1 MMNSSF
7 VWSGRTLAMHMTQK
21 IITTE
26 RMSLQVKSRNQTQ
39 CEVLIVYIYNVI
51 TYDYT
56 SPHIFYWK
64 KNQFSL
70 LFKTYFLYSIPVSM
84 LRIDK

>member
-64 KNQFSL
+64 KINSVCCLKQIFFIQLQF
-70 LFKTYFLYSIPVSM
+70 PC
-84 LRIDK
+84 